1 MQVETFVNRWKAS
14 SGSER
19 ANFQQFAIELTQ
31 LLDLPAPKP
40 ATADSQNDDY
50 RFERPVT
57 FIHTVTQTRG
67 YIDLYRRQSFV
78 MEAKQGT
85 GRATDDPDAQPALL
99 PDLPPKLRQGHG
111 IRGSRRWDDTML
123 RARNQADS
131 MPVPWRAMM
140 AGRPS

>member
-1 MQVETFVNRWKAS
+1 MQVETFVNRWKALN
-14 SGSER
+14 GSER
-19 ANFQQFAIELTQ
+19 ANFQQFAIEVTQ
-31 LLDLPAPKP
+31 LLDLPTPKA

-85 GRATDDPDAQPALL
+85 GRATGDPDAQPALL